1 MIKIYKVFRKCN
13 ENVLFTSL
21 CLQIIPYMKQY
32 EIEIFSQG
40 HETMALYWKECYEAF
55 MVSLHK
61 RERERGESKIRFQVS
76 LINHKWIIT
85 EDPFPLLL
93 SSTSAGLPWTPPIH
107 FPLRSNLWSLSR
119 AEAARRTSA
128 TTACWSSN
136 TARTV
141 PPSGSGRQHA
151 GFWCVREGP
160 GLTGTDQLLSF
171 SAFLVFLHCIPPI
184 VLTQI
189 TPQCGLDFSLYSY
202 KMMETISAEP
212 QDVQVYGYNK
222 YKYNMFRYR

>member
-76 LINHKWIIT
+76 LINNKWIIT

-93 SSTSAGLPWTPPIH
+93 SSTSAGLP
-107 FPLRSNLWSLSR
+107 
-119 AEAARRTSA
+119 
-128 TTACWSSN
+128 
-136 TARTV
+136 
-141 PPSGSGRQHA
+141 
-151 GFWCVREGP
+151 
-160 GLTGTDQLLSF
+160 
-171 SAFLVFLHCIPPI
+171 
-184 VLTQI
+184 
-189 TPQCGLDFSLYSY
+189 
-202 KMMETISAEP
+202 
-212 QDVQVYGYNK
+212 
-222 YKYNMFRYR
+222 